1 MALLVEVMLVLF
13 IIVIITVPV
22 MKHAIRVDR
31 IDAMDASLLNR

>member
-31 IDAMDASLLNR
+31 RIGNSTACGQV

>member
-31 IDAMDASLLNR
+31 IGNSTACGQV